1 MVTVLQM
8 QNSAANTFLAELRNI
23 NIQQDSLRFRK
34 NLERL
39 GEIFAYEISKKLAYE
54 SQDIDSPLGIASM
67 MLPSQPLVIATIL
80 RAGLPFHQGIL
91 NFFDH
96 AESAFVS
103 AYRKTEKDGS
113 FEIQLD
119 YISAPDLNDK
129 VLILADP
136 MLATGQSVDVSLKG
150 LFHYGMPSKI
160 HVVSVIS
167 TIQGINY
174 LKSKLP
180 HNADIWTV
188 AIDEELT
195 AQSYIVPG
203 LGDAGDLAFGEKM
216 SF

>member
-1 MVTVLQM
+1 MVTVLQL
-8 QNSAANTFLAELRNI
+8 QNSLANTFLAELRNI

-39 GEIFAYEISKKLAYE
+39 GEVFAYEISKKLAYT
-54 SQDIDSPLGIASM
+54 SQNIDSPLGIAPM